1 MLLSYSLISSII
13 LAFGFIAYRL
23 LLAGQ
28 SQHALNR
35 SLLMMI
41 YGISLIAPLV
51 ILSII
56 LHHPE
61 AYAGEGNVEIGVITG
76 GILEAGDGQANI
88 FNFASMRRILFL
100 IYAAGVAITS
110 VYFVFGLATLGRI
123 ISKGERTEFGTFML
137 ILVDDSC
144 KTAPFSWGRSIVMT
158 HRDYEE
164 NGDMILIH
172 EHSHLRRLHWIDL
185 VTAYVTICIQWYNP
199 FAWAMREQLKAV
211 HEYEVDE
218 MVMDTGV
225 DRKEYQILL
234 LKKAVGYGYQ
244 SLANN
249 LNHSKLQ
256 KRVTMMYKKK
266 TSVKR
271 RMFALALIPAIGA
284 GIAVTAIPS
293 VAGVLGS
300 LAETTVS
307 NEASSAMSMPALP
320 QEERDV
326 FVAVEHQADFPG
338 GMPALMQWL
347 SRNIRYPE
355 AAMKADIQGRVI
367 VKFVVEADGSVT
379 NAEIVKGVSEEL
391 DTEALRVVNDMPKW
405 TPGKV
410 NGKDVASFF
419 TIPINFRLEVEKKE
433 DTAQ

>member
-1 MLLSYSLISSII
+1 MLLSYSLISSVI
-13 LAFGFIAYRL
+13 LASGYIAYRW

-41 YGISLIAPLV
+41 YGISLMAPLV

-61 AYAGEGNVEIGVITG
+61 AYAVEGTVEIGELTG
-76 GILEAGDGQANI
+76 GVLDAGGTRASI
-88 FNFASMRRILFL
+88 SNFASMRRILFL
-100 IYAAGVAITS
+100 IYAGGGAITS

-158 HRDYEE
+158 RRDYEE

-185 VTAYVTICIQWYNP
+185 VTAYATICLQWYNP

-218 MVMDTGV
+218 IVMDTGV
-225 DRKEYQILL
+225 DRKEYQMLL

-307 NEASSAMSMPALP
+307 NEASSAMSMPTLP
-320 QEERDV
+320 SEERDV

-338 GMPALMQWL
+338 GMPALMQ
-347 SRNIRYPE
+347 
-355 AAMKADIQGRVI
+355 
-367 VKFVVEADGSVT
+367 
-379 NAEIVKGVSEEL
+379 
-391 DTEALRVVNDMPKW
+391 
-405 TPGKV
+405 
-410 NGKDVASFF
+410 
-419 TIPINFRLEVEKKE
+419 
-433 DTAQ
+433 